1 MGQRRFLGSGKNSKE
16 STRDNDGAGW
26 RIECVRGRDFSVCS
40 TFAGVVLSEGAEQAK
55 AYRRIFRL
63 GKESWS

>member
-1 MGQRRFLGSGKNSKE
+1 VFVTEIFL
-16 STRDNDGAGW
+16 R
-26 RIECVRGRDFSVCS
+26 S